1 MKRFIAVVLSFVF
14 LLSGLAYVNLRA
26 IESTFKELPSLIS
39 GEVSFV
45 EELKEIISMEPIY
58 EMVPVE
64 YRKAVEEVMEKA
76 QSDKKIEKLVDD
88 QMSSTLDDLVTG
100 KSSFDQNLLTQ
111 ELLDAIEPYSKEI
124 EKASDNKV
132 SKEMITTKMEKVIT
146 GYDLNSRYESVL
158 VKVQSK
164 LPPKAITMLSKLNV
178 FNQNIDLFKT
188 ISLIIAGVSL
198 LALFLIRASSLF
210 FTSINGLVLVFVS
223 SKILPFIINTGL
235 DRVSPVQ
242 VNINLDQTIY
252 KKAYMVLVATLV
264 IGLIARILKYNQQF
278 EIDEDEDLA

>member
-26 IESTFKELPSLIS
+26 IESAFKELPSLIS

-111 ELLDAIEPYSKEI
+111 EVLDAIEPYSKEI

-164 LPPKAITMLSKLNV
+164 LPPKAITMLSKLND

-210 FTSINGLVLVFVS
+210 FTSINGLVLVFAS

-235 DRVSPVQ
+235 DRMSPVQ

-252 KKAYMVLVATLV
+252 KQAYMVLVATLV

>member
-39 GEVSFV
+39 SEVSFV

-146 GYDLNSRYESVL
+146 GYDLTSRYESVL

-164 LPPKAITMLSKLNV
+164 LPPKAITMLSKLND

-210 FTSINGLVLVFVS
+210 LTSINGLVLVFAS

-252 KKAYMVLVATLV
+252 KQAYMVLVATLV